1 MEQIVAKLLIYG
13 DLPENSIL
21 IQLSEVYK
29 DFHNKNYSN
38 ADLITR
44 CYKQVKRLLVLGTS
58 CAFDKNLWHNYLT
71 YLLIMDENPFS
82 LTCEKVGSKD
92 IIPAGT
98 SIKIKLTGKSNYENV
113 IESVYRIGA
122 KKVSSL
128 KFSIPKQHFTGDR
141 ILPGKDVIKG
151 PAAD

>member
-13 DLPENSIL
+13 DLPEDSIL

-29 DFHNKNYSN
+29 DYHSGTYSN

-82 LTCEKVGSKD
+82 LPCEKMGCASCP
-92 IIPAGT
+92 IAL
-98 SIKIKLTGKSNYENV
+98 S
-113 IESVYRIGA
+113 R
-122 KKVSSL
+122 
-128 KFSIPKQHFTGDR
+128 R
-141 ILPGKDVIKG
+141 LPGLTTAPLPLFVQPTSPDNVMVGKK
-151 PAAD
+151 AARAVCM